1 LYLDNDYH
9 SEDMSSLGQNS
20 SKLRF
25 ADLFA
30 GVGGFHMALDG
41 YADCVFASE
50 MDERARETYFHVF
63 SRRSEKL
70 FGTELFTSSLPYR
83 KDLEIPFFN
92 RDITTINLQNNPQ
105 SVPDFDILCAGFPC
119 QPFSNAG
126 LRQGFEDEK
135 NRGNLFENIVHFLIH
150 KKPRS
155 FFLENVRGL
164 RSHKSDSG
172 HTLDI
177 IREKIDFA
185 GYDMHIFDVKAS
197 DYGLPQH
204 RPRLFLIGF
213 LKGTGDLEY
222 FLANQP
228 DKKDALD
235 YTIGDVLG
243 AKEQVDAGRL
253 VGYTLRVGGRGS
265 GIGDPYNWDQYLVDG
280 KVITLNSDQGIRLMG
295 FKPYFDF
302 PKNLS
307 ESARMKQL
315 GNSVAVPAIEAYGK
329 AIVQTLKR

>member
-1 LYLDNDYH
+1 
-9 SEDMSSLGQNS
+9 MSSLSQNS
-20 SKLRF
+20 NKLRF
-25 ADLFA
+25 VDLFA
-30 GVGGFHMALDG
+30 GVGGFHMALDS

-63 SRRSEKL
+63 SKRSEKV
-70 FGTELFTSSLPYR
+70 FGTEIFTSNLPYKR
-83 KDLEIPFFN
+83 DLDIPFFN
-92 RDITTINLQNNPQ
+92 RDITKIDLAVNPKA
-105 SVPDFDILCAGFPC
+105 VPDFDILCAGFPC

-135 NRGNLFENIVHFLIH
+135 NRGNLFENILHFLNH

-177 IREKIDFA
+177 IRGKIDLA
-185 GYDMHIFDVKAS
+185 GYDMAVFDVKAS
-197 DYGLPQH
+197 DFGLPQH
-204 RPRLFLIGF
+204 RPRLFLVGF
-213 LKGTGDLEY
+213 LKGTGDLD
-222 FLANQP
+222 FFMANQP
-228 DKKDALD
+228 EKKQVLD

-243 AKEQVDAGRL
+243 AKKQVDGGRL

-280 KVITLNSDQGIRLMG
+280 EVVRLSSSHGIKLMG

-302 PKNLS
+302 PTSLS
-307 ESARMKQL
+307 ESGRMKQL

-329 AIVQTLKR
+329 AIVETLNR